1 MTALFMSMAWVPV
14 AIPVVHQVGLCGVQ
28 KVLLMST
35 GSSMSSGSIV
45 DILNKSLLFFSKYR
59 FFYYILCFI
68 CFVHILQRFCTQ
80 HYATRETTGQQTS
93 VMDIYNLGSGSR
105 SEAQASARE

>member
-35 GSSMSSGSIV
+35 GSSMSSGGIV
-45 DILNKSLLFFSKYR
+45 DILNKSVLFCSIFFETMYHASMLYMLSTYLATLLY
-59 FFYYILCFI
+59 
-68 CFVHILQRFCTQ
+68 
-80 HYATRETTGQQTS
+80 TTLL
-93 VMDIYNLGSGSR
+93 N
-105 SEAQASARE
+105 